1 MGQWYFTLSTHTE
14 VTSALSNNAI
24 RVIPLG
30 GVGEIGK
37 NATLVEYGDDLL
49 LVDAGLKF
57 PEEEMLGID
66 LVIPDIEFLKQ
77 VQHRLRGIVITH
89 GHEDHIGALPYIL
102 GAIDVP
108 VYATVLTTGLI
119 SVKLKEHKLLGKRRL
134 EPLPPS
140 TITQIGPF
148 QVEPFRVTHSIPDAV
163 GLAIHTPAG
172 TIVFTGDF
180 KFDQTP
186 VYGDP
191 PDFAAIAAIG
201 ERGVLALLS
210 DCTRVEKE
218 GYTPSERTILNSF
231 DNIIRDR
238 PGRVII
244 TTFASN
250 ITRVQQALDVAHRH
264 GRKVAL
270 VGRSMEN
277 NAGIAND
284 LGYLEFPPD
293 TVYKLD
299 DVRRFPLEQV
309 MLITTGSQG
318 EPSAVLSRIATND
331 HRQIRLVE
339 NDTVILSAT
348 PIPGNEETVAR
359 TIDNLMRLGADVIY
373 EPIANVHVSG
383 HGSREEL
390 KLMLNLLRP
399 RYCMPVHGE
408 YRMQVLYR
416 RLAAEAGIPHENVVL
431 AEIGDV
437 IQFDDESARKVDH
450 HAVGSVLVDGITL
463 GGVTDVVL
471 RDRQHLSRD
480 GVVIVA
486 ITLDR
491 NTGELMAT
499 PEVISRGTVNPRSLA
514 EDGLLDQARERVI
527 EAIQEGSAASM
538 EVGLVVSKV
547 KEAMGEFIYQRTRS
561 RPMILPVVTGV

>member
-1 MGQWYFTLSTHTE
+1 MSPQPL
-14 VTSALSNNAI
+14 

-66 LVIPDIEFLKQ
+66 LVIPDISFLQ
-77 VQHRLRGIVITH
+77 EVQHRLRGIIITH

-102 GAIDVP
+102 ASIDVP
-108 VYATVLTTGLI
+108 VYATSLARGLI
-119 SVKLKEHKLLGKRRL
+119 GVKLKEHKLIGKRRL
-134 EPLPPS
+134 ELLAPNELLEL
-140 TITQIGPF
+140 GPF
-148 QVEPFRVTHSIPDAV
+148 TVQPFRVTHSIPDAV
-163 GLAIHTPAG
+163 GFAIHTPAG

-186 VYGDP
+186 ISGPP
-191 PDFAAIAAIG
+191 PDFATIASIG
-201 ERGVLALLS
+201 QRGVLALLS
-210 DCTRVEKE
+210 DCTRVEKA
-218 GYTPSERTILNSF
+218 GYTPSERVIQRTF
-231 DNIIRDR
+231 DDVIRDL

-250 ITRVQQALDVAHRH
+250 ISRVQQALDVAHHH

-277 NAGIAND
+277 NCAIASELNF
-284 LGYLEFPPD
+284 LQFPED
-293 TVYKLD
+293 TVYRLD
-299 DVRRFPLEQV
+299 DVRRFPLDEV

-318 EPSAVLSRIATND
+318 EPSSVLSRIATGD
-331 HRQIRLVE
+331 HRQIRAMPG
-339 NDTVILSAT
+339 DTVILSAT

-373 EPIANVHVSG
+373 EPLADVHVSG

-390 KLMLNLLRP
+390 KLMLNLIRP

-408 YRMQVLYR
+408 YRHLVLYR
-416 RLAAEAGIPHENVVL
+416 RLAAEAGIPTENVML

-437 IQFDDESARKVDH
+437 IQFDEEGVHKVDH
-450 HAVGSVLVDGITL
+450 HSIGSVLVDGVNV
-463 GGVTDVVL
+463 GGTSEVVL
-471 RDRQHLSRD
+471 RDRQHLSHD
-480 GVVIVA
+480 GVLIVA
-486 ITLDR
+486 LTLDQT
-491 NTGELMAT
+491 TGSIIAG
-499 PEVISRGTVNPRSLA
+499 PEVVSRGFIDPCLNG
-514 EDGLLDQARERVI
+514 DGSVLGQARERVR
-527 EAIQEGSAASM
+527 EAIEEAVSSTVEYGY
-538 EVGLVVSKV
+538 VVSKV
-547 KEAMGEFIYQRTRS
+547 KETLSDFVYKQTRT
-561 RPMILPVVTGV
+561 RPMILPVVTEV

>member
-1 MGQWYFTLSTHTE
+1 MLTQPL
-14 VTSALSNNAI
+14 

-66 LVIPDIEFLKQ
+66 LVIPDISYLKEI
-77 VQHRLRGIVITH
+77 QHRLRGIVVTH

-102 GAIDVP
+102 SEIDVP
-108 VYATVLTTGLI
+108 VYATKLTIGLL

-134 EPLPPS
+134 EPMS
-140 TITQIGPF
+140 AGTIVELGPF
-148 QVEPFRVTHSIPDAV
+148 SVQPFRVTHSIPDAV

-186 VYGDP
+186 VYGPP
-191 PDFAAIAAIG
+191 PDFATIAAIG
-201 ERGVLALLS
+201 QRGVLALLS
-210 DCTRVEKE
+210 DCTRVEKA
-218 GYTPSERTILNSF
+218 GYTASERSIERAF
-231 DNIIRDR
+231 DDIIRDCS
-238 PGRVII
+238 GRVII

-250 ITRVQQALDVAHRH
+250 ITRVQQALDVAYRH

-277 NAGIAND
+277 NCAIANE
-284 LGYLEFPPD
+284 LEYLKFPPD
-293 TVYKLD
+293 TVYRLD
-299 DVRRFPLEQV
+299 DVRRFPLNEV

-318 EPSAVLSRIATND
+318 EPSSVLSRIATGD
-331 HRQIRLVE
+331 HRQIKAATG
-339 NDTVILSAT
+339 DTVVLSAT

-373 EPIANVHVSG
+373 EPLANVHVSG
-383 HGSREEL
+383 HGSREEI
-390 KLMLNLLRP
+390 KLMLNLLKP

-408 YRMQVLYR
+408 YRHLVLYR
-416 RLAAEAGIPHENVVL
+416 RLAAEVGIRGENVML

-437 IQFDDESARKVDH
+437 IQFDDEGVRRVDH
-450 HAVGSVLVDGITL
+450 HAIGSVLVDGL
-463 GGVTDVVL
+463 AVGGSSEVVL

-480 GVVIVA
+480 GVLIVS

-491 NTGELMAT
+491 ATGSIIAG
-499 PEVISRGTVNPRSLA
+499 PEVMSRGLIEPSLN
-514 EDGLLDQARERVI
+514 G
-527 EAIQEGSAASM
+527 EGSLLEDTRHRVREALEEANTSTV
-538 EVGLVVSKV
+538 EYGFVVSKV
-547 KEAMGEFIYQRTRS
+547 KETVSDFVYRQTRTR
-561 RPMILPVVTGV
+561 PMVLPVVTEV

>member
-1 MGQWYFTLSTHTE
+1 MSTQ
-14 VTSALSNNAI
+14 SI

-66 LVIPDIEFLKQ
+66 LVIPDISFLQ
-77 VQHRLRGIVITH
+77 QIQHRLRGIIITH
-89 GHEDHIGALPYIL
+89 GHEDHIGALPYVLANIN
-102 GAIDVP
+102 VP
-108 VYATVLTTGLI
+108 VYATSLARGLI
-119 SVKLKEHKLLGKRRL
+119 NVKLKEHKLLGQREVTLISSKERFSL
-134 EPLPPS
+134 
-140 TITQIGPF
+140 GPF
-148 QVEPFRVTHSIPDAV
+148 TIQPFRVTHSIPDAV
-163 GLAIHTPAG
+163 GFAIHTPAG

-186 VYGDP
+186 VSGP
-191 PDFAAIAAIG
+191 PTDFGTLASIG
-201 ERGVLALLS
+201 EHGVLALLS
-210 DCTRVEKE
+210 DCTRIEKA
-218 GYTPSERTILNSF
+218 GYTPSERVIRGSF
-231 DNIIRDR
+231 DSIIRDL

-250 ITRVQQALDVAHRH
+250 IIRVQQALDVAHRH

-277 NAGIAND
+277 NCAIASE
-284 LGYLEFPPD
+284 LGFLEFPED

-299 DVRRFPLEQV
+299 DVRRFALDQV

-318 EPSAVLSRIATND
+318 EPSSVLSRIASGD
-331 HRQIRLVE
+331 HRQIRAMAG
-339 NDTVILSAT
+339 DTVILSAT

-373 EPIANVHVSG
+373 EPLADVHVSG

-390 KLMLNLLRP
+390 KLMLNLIRP

-408 YRMQVLYR
+408 YRHLVLYR
-416 RLAAEAGIPHENVVL
+416 RLAAEAGIAPENVML

-437 IQFDDESARKVDH
+437 IEFNDEGVRKVDH
-450 HAVGSVLVDGITL
+450 HSVGSVLVDGVNV
-463 GGVTDVVL
+463 GGTTEVVL
-471 RDRQHLSRD
+471 RDRQHLSHD
-480 GVVIVA
+480 GVLIVA
-486 ITLDR
+486 ITLDQT
-491 NTGELMAT
+491 TGAIVAG
-499 PEVISRGTVNPRSLA
+499 PEVVSRGFIDPSLNG
-514 EDGLLDQARERVI
+514 EDGLIAEARERI
-527 EAIQEGSAASM
+527 REAIEEAATATV
-538 EVGLVVSKV
+538 EYGFVVSKV
-547 KEAMGEFIYQRTRS
+547 KETLSDFVYKQTRT
-561 RPMILPVVTGV
+561 RPMILPVITEV

>member
-1 MGQWYFTLSTHTE
+1 MSTQP
-14 VTSALSNNAI
+14 L

-66 LVIPDIEFLKQ
+66 LVIPDLSFLQ
-77 VQHRLRGIVITH
+77 EVAPRLRGIVITH

-102 GAIDVP
+102 ATLDVP
-108 VYATVLTTGLI
+108 VYATSLTRGLI
-119 SVKLKEHKLLGKRRL
+119 SVKLKEHKLLGKRQIDVINPNELL
-134 EPLPPS
+134 EL
-140 TITQIGPF
+140 GPF
-148 QVEPFRVTHSIPDAV
+148 TVQPFRVTHSIPDAV
-163 GLAIHTPAG
+163 GFAIHTRAG

-186 VYGDP
+186 VSGPP
-191 PDFAAIAAIG
+191 PDFATLAAIG

-210 DCTRVEKE
+210 DCTRIEKA
-218 GYTPSERTILNSF
+218 GYTPSERVIQRAF
-231 DNIIRDR
+231 DDIIRDL

-250 ITRVQQALDVAHRH
+250 IIRVQQAIEVAHRH

-277 NAGIAND
+277 NCAIASE
-284 LGYLEFPPD
+284 LGFLQFPED
-293 TVYKLD
+293 TVYRLD
-299 DVRRFPLEQV
+299 DVRRFPLNQV
-309 MLITTGSQG
+309 MLVTTGSQG
-318 EPSAVLSRIATND
+318 EPSSVLSRIASGD
-331 HRQIRLVE
+331 HRQIRVMPG
-339 NDTVILSAT
+339 DTVILSAT

-373 EPIANVHVSG
+373 EPLAEVHVSG
-383 HGSREEL
+383 HGSREEI

-408 YRMQVLYR
+408 YRHLVLYR
-416 RLAAEAGIPHENVVL
+416 RLCQEVGIPPENVVL

-437 IQFDDESARKVDH
+437 IQFDDDGARKVDH
-450 HAVGSVLVDGITL
+450 HAVGSVLVDGVNV
-463 GGVTDVVL
+463 GGTNEVVL
-471 RDRQHLSRD
+471 RDRQHLSHD
-480 GVVIVA
+480 GVLIVA
-486 ITLDR
+486 ITLDQT
-491 NTGELMAT
+491 TGAIIAG
-499 PEVISRGTVNPRSLA
+499 PEIVSRGFVDPSLNGEGSLIGA
-514 EDGLLDQARERVI
+514 ARERVR
-527 EAIQEGSAASM
+527 EAIAEASVSSV
-538 EVGLVVSKV
+538 EYGFVVSKV
-547 KEAMGEFIYQRTRS
+547 KEVLSDFVYRQTRT
-561 RPMILPVVTGV
+561 RPMILPVVTEV